1 MRSQN
6 TSLFVTLVIFAG
18 FAALVQPA
26 HAQSDQYKKKSKP
39 AAAAPAAGDKGAT
52 PAAEPAKAADSSSG
66 DKLDIKDLE
75 QKYWAPKDTD
85 FSVVQNR
92 TYSKN
97 KRLAFSAM
105 TGPLVNDPYNAGF
118 NYEFA
123 ANYYFDERY
132 GVEAMYIKN
141 DLSNSK
147 NTKAFLSQLSGGS
160 VAPDYNRDSS
170 FYGLG
175 FNWVPFYAKMSFLNK
190 KIIYFDMQ
198 ITPLI
203 GMASYRQVTRN
214 GDYGQTA
221 FAYGFDITQY
231 FFFSNNF
238 AVRANIHNHYY
249 DQKVVSYGN
258 TSVPAGTSLRTDT
271 ADTTVFLLGITY
283 FFDEDAFSNL
293 GSKFKNMFHKS
304 SP

>member
-1 MRSQN
+1 MCSQK
-6 TSLFVTLVIFAG
+6 TSLSIATVVFFGLVLSSHNAR
-18 FAALVQPA
+18 
-26 HAQSDQYKKKSKP
+26 AQSDQYKKKSKP
-39 AAAAPAAGDKGAT
+39 APAATAVGAPAAAASTEAAKSGDA
-52 PAAEPAKAADSSSG
+52 SSG

-97 KRLAFSAM
+97 KRWAFSAM
-105 TGPLVNDPYNAGF
+105 TGPIVNDAYSSGF
-118 NYEFA
+118 NYEA
-123 ANYYFDERY
+123 ELNYYFEERY
-132 GVEAMYIKN
+132 GIEAMWMKN

-147 NTKAFLSQLSGGS
+147 NTKAFLGLSGGS
-160 VAPDYNRDSS
+160 TAPDFSRDTS
-170 FYGLG
+170 FYGIG
-175 FNWVPFYAKMSFLNK
+175 FNWVPFYAKMSFLGQ

-203 GMASYRQVTRN
+203 GMANYSEVTNR
-214 GDYGQTA
+214 GDRGQSS

-249 DQKVVSYGN
+249 DQKIVSFGS
-258 TSVPAGTSLRTDT
+258 TASPAGTSRRTDT
-271 ADTTVFLLGITY
+271 ADTTVFLLGVTY
-283 FFDEDAFSNL
+283 FFDEDVFSRMGSSVKNL
-293 GSKFKNMFHKS
+293 FHRN
-304 SP
+304 P